1 MNLFFTIPDPSNTKE
16 IIGNSNFE
24 EHYPQIHKNKQW
36 KSLKPH
42 IRNSTIV
49 YLLPYLGQEMY
60 DKLVTRSLEATPST
74 NAAADLV
81 ILHLRDALANY
92 TIYKAMPSLNVVLT
106 DMGVQQYASSE
117 GTSNPANQW
126 SFKSARAEALKTADQ
141 MMDTALKLMELEVAE
156 GNAYFDEWKASKEY
170 SDTGSI
176 LFRQTIDMDKYLNI
190 QGSRRSFISLSKY
203 MKKSEEFDL
212 EPIIG
217 TVLLDKLS
225 TYVRS
230 DSNNIAMA
238 GLQKYAT
245 RMVAELGLAKAIPHL
260 SILVEGD
267 GFKVM
272 SSSDGM
278 DDKKNILKVAIGP
291 LEALK
296 EAAIKDGKTYRA
308 SLIEFL
314 HKEKESFP
322 EWTETD
328 YYKKFSEQSSC
339 PIVGT
344 NQGGVMF

>member
-1 MNLFFTIPDPSNTKE
+1 MNLLFTIPENSEKK
-16 IIGNSNFE
+16 IIGDSNFE
-24 EHYPQIHKNKQW
+24 EHYPQVHKNKQW
-36 KSLKPH
+36 KSLEPH
-42 IRNSTIV
+42 IRNATLV
-49 YLLPYLGQEMY
+49 HLLPYLGSKMY
-60 DKLVTRSLEATPST
+60 DKLIERTQEDPATT
-74 NAAADLV
+74 NASADLV

-92 TIYKAMPSLNVVLT
+92 TIYKAMPSLNVVIT

-117 GTSNPANQW
+117 GTSNPSNQW
-126 SFKSARAEALKTADQ
+126 SFKTARAEALKTADQ

-156 GNAYFDEWKASKEY
+156 GNTYFDDWKDSTEY
-170 SDTGSI
+170 KDTGSI

-190 QGSRRSFISLSKY
+190 QGSRRSFISLSKF

-217 TVLLDKLS
+217 EKLLEKLS
-225 TYVRS
+225 EYVRS

-296 EAAIKDGKTYRA
+296 ESAIKDGKTYRA
-308 SLIEFL
+308 SLIEYL
-314 HKEKESFP
+314 HENKESFP
-322 EWTETD
+322 EWMETD
-328 YYKKFSEQSSC
+328 YYKQFTQQSTC
-339 PIVGT
+339 PIIGGKK
-344 NQGGVMF
+344 GGVMFG